1 MVREARAA
9 YQRRDEEL
17 AARRGVSLQLSAITR
32 QPPRKAERSW
42 WESSGH
48 DGTMS
53 PVTEET
59 SNPMED
65 AVVPALSD
73 EEGGQEETS
82 DGSRTLIRTE
92 TARSLEVEEKPAI
105 IEHHLDGDST

>member
-1 MVREARAA
+1 M
-9 YQRRDEEL
+9 
-17 AARRGVSLQLSAITR
+17 SLQLSAIKR

-42 WESSGH
+42 WETSGH

-92 TARSLEVEEKPAI
+92 TARSLEVEEKPANI
-105 IEHHLDGDST
+105 KHHLDGDST